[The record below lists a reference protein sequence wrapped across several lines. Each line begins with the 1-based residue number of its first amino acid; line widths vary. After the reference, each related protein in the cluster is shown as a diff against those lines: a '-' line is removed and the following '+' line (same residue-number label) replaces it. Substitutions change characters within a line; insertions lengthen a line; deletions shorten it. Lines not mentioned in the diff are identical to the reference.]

1 MNTTKK
7 YPAYQDAGKKQQK
20 IKYII
25 AVATVLA
32 ILWAIC
38 VATLLIYS
46 IVDNA
51 PSKGDKPDGDGNGAI
66 VETKTYTTSDFTYK
80 VQLDDV
86 AKNAIN
92 STSIEYLAL
101 INKENP
107 VGATYTVENLKNL
120 DTDYTAGGK
129 TLELES
135 NAAIAA
141 EALMAEM
148 RAYGYSEIVITSAY
162 RSYDYQKNLFDKY
175 MAQERAK
182 NPNLSDEQ
190 LKKIVLGYS
199 AEPGYSEHHSGLVI
213 DFYLPKRMIDLVNFG
228 SETASSSADI
238 GFAESQEYQWL
249 LKNAHRFGFI
259 LRYPEDKVSETGYNY
274 ESWHFRFVGID
285 AATKIYENNTTLE
298 AYLK

>member
-1 MNTTKK
+1 
-7 YPAYQDAGKKQQK
+7 
-20 IKYII
+20 
-25 AVATVLA
+25 
-32 ILWAIC
+32 
-38 VATLLIYS
+38 
-46 IVDNA
+46 
-51 PSKGDKPDGDGNGAI
+51 
-66 VETKTYTTSDFTYK
+66 
-80 VQLDDV
+80 
-86 AKNAIN
+86 
-92 STSIEYLAL
+92 
-101 INKENP
+101 
-107 VGATYTVENLKNL
+107 
-120 DTDYTAGGK
+120 
-129 TLELES
+129 
-135 NAAIAA
+135 
-141 EALMAEM
+141 MAEM